1 MLTPAD
7 LDTQVIRVNGCLAM
21 TEQETVPDE
30 LIDTLY
36 EPDIEVWLVT
46 PEGRHKLG
54 VVMSGKIG
62 DVIYRKG
69 DPEFRYVEVA
79 DFNEIEIVPQ
89 FEIESRFSSRN
100 CSSPGNP
107 LSWLPRRRR
116 CSWACLAPLP
126 NLPFAA
132 CSASILSARSA
143 TC

>member
-7 LDTQVIRVNGCLAM
+7 LDTQVIRVNGRLAM

-36 EPDIEVWLVT
+36 GPDIEVWLVT

-89 FEIESRFSSRN
+89 FEIEE
-100 CSSPGNP
+100 
-107 LSWLPRRRR
+107 
-116 CSWACLAPLP
+116 
-126 NLPFAA
+126 
-132 CSASILSARSA
+132 
-143 TC
+143 